1 MTSHD
6 IIMQKFD
13 ELIQVLKSTYQ
24 PPKREFWVD
33 VTHECRWNGEYL
45 VHGSIVVMV
54 ANGYR
59 LRKKYFETGQGF
71 IVELRK

>member
-13 ELIQVLKSTYQ
+13 ELIHILKSTYGH
-24 PPKREFWVD
+24 PKQEVWVD
-33 VTHECRWNGEYL
+33 VTHECEWNDEYL
-45 VHGSIVVMV
+45 VHGNIVVMS

-59 LRKKYFETGQGF
+59 LHKKYFEIGPGF
-71 IVELRK
+71 IVEMRK